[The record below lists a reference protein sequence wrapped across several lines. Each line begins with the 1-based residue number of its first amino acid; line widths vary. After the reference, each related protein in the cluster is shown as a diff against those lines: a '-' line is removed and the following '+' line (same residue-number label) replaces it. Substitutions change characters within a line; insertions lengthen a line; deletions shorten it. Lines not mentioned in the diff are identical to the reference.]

1 MHLITHTKLWQSK
14 NHGNS
19 YFSSFIMDINT
30 IHTVFE
36 KLFASQN
43 MDASPPD
50 YKGFESKITLLER
63 LSEVENSSINVL
75 DFYQKKYVFVRS
87 KFSELIGYDK
97 ESGMEIG
104 PAYYLSL
111 MHPDDIPLLL
121 DTFRKAFLFIS
132 NQPVGERKNFKLIYN
147 FRIKGKHNVY
157 YPLIQQ
163 AIPLELDS
171 KGNIWLLLNITDLLP
186 DKDLSGKVNRQL
198 INIKDGKQYL
208 FNDDFNDQ
216 ARPILSIREIEVL
229 KLASRGFAS
238 KEIADKLFISVN
250 TVNNHRQKILEKTE
264 AANTAEAVTYA
275 KYLGLL

>member
-1 MHLITHTKLWQSK
+1 
-14 NHGNS
+14 
-19 YFSSFIMDINT
+19 MDIET
-30 IHTVFE
+30 INSLFE
-36 KLFASQN
+36 TLFASQKLSVS
-43 MDASPPD
+43 MPD
-50 YKGFESKITLLER
+50 YTDFEKRISLLER

-104 PAYYLSL
+104 PSYYLSL
-111 MHPDDIPLLL
+111 MHPDDIPVLL
-121 DTFRKAFLFIS
+121 DTFQKAFFFIS
-132 NQPVGERKNFKLIYN
+132 NQPLNERKNFKLIYN
-147 FRIKGKHNVY
+147 FRIRGKYNVY

-163 AIPLELDS
+163 AVTLELDS

-186 DKDLSGKVNRQL
+186 DKDLSNKVNRQL
-198 INIKDGKQYL
+198 IHIKNGKQYL

-229 KLASRGFAS
+229 KLASSGFAS
-238 KEIADKLFISVN
+238 KEIAEKLFISIN

-264 AANTAEAVTYA
+264 AANTAEAAAYA
-275 KYLGLL
+275 KYLGLF